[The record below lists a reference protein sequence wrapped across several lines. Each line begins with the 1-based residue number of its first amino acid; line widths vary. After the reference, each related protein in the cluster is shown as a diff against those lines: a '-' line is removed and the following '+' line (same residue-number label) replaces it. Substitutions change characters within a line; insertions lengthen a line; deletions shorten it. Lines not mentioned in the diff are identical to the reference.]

1 MYVYKIE
8 TSYIEDNC
16 KHAYIGTVYGL
27 GNGPSYVSKCRKTR
41 GLASLDLCFRCKD
54 FVHKDIQEPRK
65 ETGND
70 NY

>member
-1 MYVYKIE
+1 MKLKKLDAKR
-8 TSYIEDNC
+8 EDNC